1 MAQGSLLGLLS
12 WPREAPRAQDDA
24 HAPPL
29 PEPQAPVG
37 TSTSGPSSRE
47 RGWFMALPGL
57 MPVADDLFPTSVAA
71 PGPSEKGTPAPSTT
85 QDVSAEMAV
94 ASIAPSLL
102 DRMAKVFKGASG
114 APQAAPQVLASVPD
128 VRALASEDD
137 QILLAPDAT
146 QRSLPAQAESAAAGH
161 AASAAGTALE
171 HVSPLEHPSSHALGG
186 PRAGGSPASLE
197 VWPGEE
203 RRSDAAPAVDQDRPS
218 SDRATRVP
226 VTDQTMPAVRAAESR
241 PVDRV
246 AMTMTP
252 ALLADLAGTSSGGE
266 ILPSA
271 QGIDGTGSSYPTG
284 GLLHAARAER
294 AAVLPVHDQVA
305 LHVSKALED
314 GRTEIRIH
322 LRPTD
327 LGDVDIR
334 LEFHDLRLTAT
345 VSADRPETLDLLQ
358 RDARGLTRAF
368 REAGVDIDQSAL
380 SFAHGGRGGHSG
392 DRPGDQQAPPMI
404 AGASEEQ
411 RGLPM
416 QAQVAHRG
424 LLALWDGRVDVLV

>member
-1 MAQGSLLGLLS
+1 MAQGSLFGLLS
-12 WPREAPRAQDDA
+12 WPQAAAGAQDDA
-24 HAPPL
+24 HSPPW
-29 PEPQAPVG
+29 PEPKASVG

-47 RGWFMALPGL
+47 SGWIMALPGRI
-57 MPVADDLFPTSVAA
+57 PVADDLLPMSAT
-71 PGPSEKGTPAPSTT
+71 APSPSKKGASAPSAT

-102 DRMAKVFKGASG
+102 DPMADAFEGASG
-114 APQAAPQVLASVPD
+114 APQPAPQVLASVPD
-128 VRALASEDD
+128 IRAIASEDD
-137 QILLAPDAT
+137 QILLAPDST
-146 QRSLPAQAESAAAGH
+146 QRSLPAQTESAAAGH
-161 AASAAGTALE
+161 AASPAGMVLE
-171 HVSPLEHPSSHALGG
+171 RVSPLEHASAHALGG
-186 PRAGGSPASLE
+186 PSAGGPPASLE

-203 RRSDAAPAVDQDRPS
+203 RRSDAAPAADQDRPS
-218 SDRATRVP
+218 SDRATKGP

-241 PVDRV
+241 PVERV
-246 AMTMTP
+246 AMTP

-392 DRPGDQQAPPMI
+392 DRPGDEQAPPMI